1 MTFRTLYFIPHPP
14 FTSSFW
20 LRMPRIGPY
29 TLHSIHAGYFALD
42 GGAMFGIVPKPLW
55 ERHIRADDRNR
66 IPLSTRCLLLESSD
80 RLVLVDNGIGDKE
93 DAKFAEI
100 YALDYSR
107 AELHRSLGEA
117 GFSAEDV
124 TDVILTHLHF
134 DHCGGTTQ
142 RRGERLELTF
152 PNARHYVQRAHWNW
166 AMEPNER
173 ERASFLPQNLLP
185 LGESGQ
191 LYLVDGE
198 QEILPGISVLTVD
211 GHTEAQQLVKVTGEE
226 GSLVFVADL
235 LPTTAHVRPVWVMA
249 YDIRPLVSIAEKK
262 EFLRRAA
269 AERWTLFFEHDPVTD
284 IASVCEAER
293 GFTLTDERSLEDL

>member
-1 MTFRTLYFIPHPP
+1 
-14 FTSSFW
+14 
-20 LRMPRIGPY
+20 MPRIGPY
-29 TLHSIHAGYFALD
+29 TLHTIHAGYFALD

-55 ERHIRADDRNR
+55 ERQIQPDNRNR
-66 IPLSTRCLLLESSD
+66 IPLSTRCLLLEGND

-93 DAKFAEI
+93 DDKFSDI

-134 DHCGGTTQ
+134 DHCGGTT
-142 RRGERLELTF
+142 RRKGDRFELTF
-152 PNARHYVQRAHWNW
+152 PNARHHVQRAHWDW
-166 AMEPNER
+166 AVRPNIR
-173 ERASFLPQNLLP
+173 ERASFLSHNLQP

-191 LYLVDGE
+191 LHLLDGE

-235 LPTTAHVRPVWVMA
+235 LPTTAHVRPVWIMA
-249 YDIRPLVSIAEKK
+249 YDIRPLASISEK
-262 EFLRRAA
+262 EAFLRRAA
-269 AERWTLFFEHDPVTD
+269 AEDWTLFFEHDPVTA
-284 IASVCEAER
+284 IASVRETEK
-293 GFTLTDERSLEDL
+293 GFSLSDERPLEEL